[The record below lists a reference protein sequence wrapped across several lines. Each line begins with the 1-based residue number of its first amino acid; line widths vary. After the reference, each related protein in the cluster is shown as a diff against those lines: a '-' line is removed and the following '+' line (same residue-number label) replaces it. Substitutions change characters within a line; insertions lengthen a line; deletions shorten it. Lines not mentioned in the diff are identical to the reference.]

1 MKAFVSEKYGID
13 KLELREIEQSKPE
26 DDEVLVRVRAASV
39 NPADYYSVTGM
50 IAARAMGGGLRK
62 PKQNRVGTDFAG
74 TVEAVGA
81 KVTKFKPGDPVFGA
95 RTGAIAE
102 YVAVPE
108 DRAIAPKPENVTF
121 EEAGGVAI
129 AGITALQGLRDH
141 AQLRPGHKVL
151 IECGSGG
158 VGTFAVQ
165 LAKAFGADVTAVCST
180 PNVEIARSLGADRV
194 IDRTREDFTRNGER
208 YDTVLGVQ
216 STHSWSA
223 YRRALKPEGTFVLVG
238 APRRNSAFG
247 PLGHVARM
255 FVATRLRR
263 RPRFKFFVA
272 KLTGADMNVMRELLE
287 SGKVKTVVDRT
298 FPLSDAA
305 DAFRYLGEGH
315 ARGKIVVT
323 VGA

>member
-1 MKAFVSEKYGID
+1 MKAVITEKYGID
-13 KLELREIEQSKPE
+13 RLELREIHQSAPA

-50 IAARAMGGGLRK
+50 IAARLMGGGIRK

-81 KVTKFKPGDPVFGA
+81 DVTNFKAGDHVFGA

-108 DRAIAPKPENVTF
+108 GRAIAPKPENVTF
-121 EEAGGVAI
+121 EEAGGVGI

-141 AQLRPGHKVL
+141 AQVRPGQKILV
-151 IECGSGG
+151 ECASGG

-165 LAKAFGADVTAVCST
+165 IAKSLGAEVTAVCST
-180 PNVEIARSLGADRV
+180 RNVEIARSLGADRV
-194 IDRTREDFTRNGER
+194 IDRTREDFTRASER
-208 YDTVLGVQ
+208 YDAVLGVQ

-223 YRRALKPEGTFVLVG
+223 YRRVLKPEGIFVLVG
-238 APRRNSAFG
+238 APRKSGAFG
-247 PLGHVARM
+247 PLAHVARM
-255 FVATRLRR
+255 FMATRLRR
-263 RPRFKFFVA
+263 SPKFKFFVA

-298 FPLSDAA
+298 YPLSDTP
-305 DAFRYLGEGH
+305 DAFRYLGDGH
-315 ARGKIVVT
+315 AQGKIVVT